1 MVPPQLGDQQSLN
14 SALTHYRQ
22 GLHSDPEH
30 KGLKKLF
37 RQVKKLLKFMK
48 NAEEE
53 MARGEFAEA
62 ADDWQSALE
71 VDTTHAQLNKDL
83 YLQLCECRLKLKQ
96 YSEAQ
101 QACEDVMTIDDS
113 IALAYSKLSEAQ
125 LGLEQ
130 FEEAVRSAKRAF
142 ELDDSS
148 REFKEGVHRAEA
160 ALKQSKSKNYYK
172 ILGVAR
178 DANAKE
184 IKKAYRKMALEWH
197 PDKHG
202 DKDEAERESVQK
214 RFHDIAEAYEILSDE
229 ETRARYDRGEDVTGN
244 AGAGQQ
250 SRPFNPFGNGNFFQQ
265 GGRTFHFNFG

>member
-1 MVPPQLGDQQSLN
+1 MGDRQSLEA
-14 SALTHYRQ
+14 ALTHYRQ

-30 KGLKKLF
+30 KGLKKLY
-37 RQVKKLLKFMK
+37 RQLKKLLKFMG
-48 NAEEE
+48 NAEDE

-62 ADDWQSALE
+62 AEDWQAALD
-71 VDTTHAQLNKDL
+71 VDEAHPQLHKDL
-83 YLQLCECRLKLKQ
+83 YLQLCQCQLKLKK
-96 YSEAQ
+96 YAEAQ
-101 QACEDVMTIDDS
+101 RSCEQVIAIDDGN
-113 IALAYSKLSEAQ
+113 ALAFAKLSEAQ
-125 LGLEQ
+125 QGLEQ
-130 FEEAVRSAKRAF
+130 FEEAVRSAKRAL

-160 ALKQSKSKNYYK
+160 ALKQSKNKNYYK

-178 DANAKE
+178 DAGAKE

-197 PDKHG
+197 PDKHT
-202 DKDEAERESVQK
+202 DKDESEREQVQK

-229 ETRARYDRGEDVTGN
+229 ETRARYDRGEDVAG

-250 SRPFNPFGNGNFFQQ
+250 PQGRPFNPFGNGNFFQQ